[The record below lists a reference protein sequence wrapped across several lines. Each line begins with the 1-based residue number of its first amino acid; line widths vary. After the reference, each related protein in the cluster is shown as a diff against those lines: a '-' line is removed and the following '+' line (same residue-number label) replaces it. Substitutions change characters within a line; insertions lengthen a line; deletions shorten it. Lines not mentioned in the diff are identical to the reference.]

1 MARTHNEELISLKGH
16 ITGIRREL
24 KILGSSV
31 YKLEKRLEKLFWSIF
46 IALGT
51 LSMALLTLFLAKQL
65 LLKTSNTTNR
75 IGI

>member
-31 YKLEKRLEKLFWSIF
+31 YKLEKRLENLFWSIF

-51 LSMALLTLFLAKQL
+51 LSMALLTLFLAK
-65 LLKTSNTTNR
+65 
-75 IGI
+75 

>member
-65 LLKTSNTTNR
+65 LLKSTNTTNR

>member
-16 ITGIRREL
+16 ITGIRREI
-24 KILGSSV
+24 KILGTSV

-65 LLKTSNTTNR
+65 LLKSPNTTNR